1 MDSYPWEPAQ
11 STSGIVKDPSVGKR
25 VVPPSVRKDGS
36 QRKELR
42 IRDGY
47 VPIEDRIA
55 YKSRGKVEAERM
67 KGFVVGATSATPST
81 YAIPSVK
88 ANDPTQGMTK
98 AQKKNYQ
105 RKLKKLEEKSARNWD
120 SEDEDESGGEEN
132 KAEGSAKAAAVKPVK
147 QYEAKA
153 QNSDEE
159 PNDRFD
165 IHQDSDDARQD
176 EAINQIEVPELGV
189 KPEFGVGFN
198 KACDPIKGFAR
209 PPRPGGIFRDLGLKP
224 KSSGSTAQV
233 TDKDNGV
240 ASAEPVKTKPTTAA
254 ASKTAPKRSVPG
266 AAPTANTTKDAPRQR
281 PEVRVRPGH
290 GLAGMMKQLAVQDS
304 TSVRR

>member
-1 MDSYPWEPAQ
+1 
-11 STSGIVKDPSVGKR
+11 
-25 VVPPSVRKDGS
+25 
-36 QRKELR
+36 
-42 IRDGY
+42 
-47 VPIEDRIA
+47 
-55 YKSRGKVEAERM
+55 M

-81 YAIPSVK
+81 YAIPSAK

-120 SEDEDESGGEEN
+120 SEDEEESGEEN
-132 KAEGSAKAAAVKPVK
+132 KAEGSVKPATDKPVK
-147 QYEAKA
+147 KYEVKVDK
-153 QNSDEE
+153 SDEE

-165 IHQDSDDARQD
+165 IHQDSDDTRED

-198 KACDPIKGFAR
+198 KYRDPVKGPAR

-224 KSSGSTAQV
+224 KSSGSTSTV
-233 TDKDNGV
+233 E
-240 ASAEPVKTKPTTAA
+240 AEKAEAPIKTTKTSTA
-254 ASKTAPKRSVPG
+254 ASKPAPKRTVPG
-266 AAPTANTTKDAPRQR
+266 ASSPTSSAKDAPRQR
-281 PEVRVRPGH
+281 PEVRIRPGH

-304 TSVRR
+304 ASVRR